1 MHSSEMICGVDEAGR
16 GPVMGPMVVC
26 GIAVES
32 DSALRRMGVK
42 DSKKLPPL
50 KREELAAEIRKVAN
64 IEIVEVSA
72 DEIDGHRKSMSLN
85 ELEARMFASVIERL
99 GPEVAYVDA
108 ADVDE
113 DNFAEMIAAQL
124 TRKPQIHSEHKAD
137 DTYPVVSA
145 ASIVAKVARDQR
157 VREIEQQIGVPIGSG
172 YCTDPITMEFL
183 TSWVSEK
190 RCFPPHTRK
199 SWAPAQ
205 NIMNMNMLRKLD
217 TFEG

>member
-16 GPVMGPMVVC
+16 GPVLGPMVVC

-32 DSALRRMGVK
+32 DSALRSIGVK

-50 KREELAAEIRKVAN
+50 KREELAAEIRKVASV
-64 IEIVEVSA
+64 EIVEVSA

-99 GPEVAYVDA
+99 GPDIAYVDA

-113 DNFAEMIAAQL
+113 DNFADMIRTRL
-124 TRKPQIHSEHKAD
+124 TRKPRICSEHKAD

-145 ASIVAKVARDQR
+145 ASIIAKVTRDRR
-157 VREIEQQIGVPIGSG
+157 VREIEQLIGVPIGSG
-172 YCTDPITMEFL
+172 YCTDPVTVEFL
-183 TSWVSEK
+183 TNWVSEK
-190 RCFPPHTRK
+190 RCFPPHTRR

-205 NIMNMNMLRKLD
+205 SIMNMNMLRKLD